1 MQNLNMPFSNYT
13 PPFALTII
21 SWISIGIAAL
31 AALWLIFDILNCRGW
46 RTMMAIMIP
55 VYVINALYLWPITVW
70 TYAKYGKPDTQG
82 RENGIAGDEAEPL
95 LHSRH
100 GMDHAEGRN
109 TGAKHCLG
117 GSNTLTHPQSI
128 RHNNHEANEQH
139 NHGVEQ
145 GPEAHR
151 HHHSTSASRP
161 MFASVTIATCHCGAG
176 CVLGDIIGEWLVYRS
191 NATIGGSMLYAA
203 FIVDFALALA
213 FGIVF
218 QYFSIAPMAGDY
230 GWKTIVRAAKADI
243 LSLTFFEIGLFGW
256 MAIFDILIFD
266 RKLEMNTA
274 IYWFM
279 MQVSSVRIK
288 CSSVM
293 LTLTNCIPDR
303 HVFWTLDWFPNKLVV
318 AH

>member
-1 MQNLNMPFSNYT
+1 MHF
-13 PPFALTII
+13 
-21 SWISIGIAAL
+21 
-31 AALWLIFDILNCRGW
+31 IL
-46 RTMMAIMIP
+46 
-55 VYVINALYLWPITVW
+55 
-70 TYAKYGKPDTQG
+70 
-82 RENGIAGDEAEPL
+82 
-95 LHSRH
+95 
-100 GMDHAEGRN
+100 
-109 TGAKHCLG
+109 
-117 GSNTLTHPQSI
+117 
-128 RHNNHEANEQH
+128 
-139 NHGVEQ
+139 
-145 GPEAHR
+145 
-151 HHHSTSASRP
+151 
-161 MFASVTIATCHCGAG
+161 
-176 CVLGDIIGEWLVYRS
+176 
-191 NATIGGSMLYAA
+191 
-203 FIVDFALALA
+203 DFALALA